1 MAELRFVRYADEEE
15 NQPVPGQVAEPT
27 IKTDDREA
35 PLSGMLRLK
44 EGQDKISIKQAL
56 MYGAASSAVPFQF
69 AGKAMGGDADP
80 GSVPHEYLTK
90 PAEEWSQ
97 GDAVWFAG
105 QLGLSD
111 TYRGVKQI
119 LDIEPEELKA
129 QQSMINMLMEHPD
142 WGGKVTAAYF
152 GGMIA
157 DPTGYAV
164 PIAGKGKNLY
174 SGWKALKHYSKVGA
188 GTGAVFAGA
197 GYVDEEAPSLVGTM
211 LDRPESSMTRA
222 EQIAL
227 GGVAGGVLT
236 PAIKAGMEKLGPM
249 YNRMGDA
256 MWKAVSTR
264 ADAAGGLTG
273 AYAGFNF
280 DPDAGP
286 LDKMKN
292 VLIGS
297 AMGYAGGKGIMK
309 APPQFRDTLGRFFIP
324 DFGLSD
330 KYVSRRARM
339 RGDKSVIQQEF
350 NELVKR
356 IANEPEPV
364 RKALYEL
371 LTNDKVMRTADDA
384 IDASVIALKGDVRD
398 IVTKYGAELKD
409 LGVLDPATFL
419 RNKDTYLHRTYL
431 RPDKDKFLTTDG
443 KIRTIGDELK
453 MRGKK
458 VEVDAAD
465 WEKGLRPDDSG
476 TWREIE
482 RKGSKII
489 INRDYTQ
496 QERATMN
503 EVTDAAIAL
512 DRTGMLMGNDV
523 ATYRFL
529 NDLSKD
535 ATIASA
541 ERTAQHTHRVPGATH
556 TGTRGG
562 ARKFG
567 DLGGKWV
574 SKDVHNDIVRTL
586 NLKEGGMRN
595 SALGRA
601 YLKFNSFW
609 KGTRT
614 GMNPAVHMNNVMSN
628 VHLYDFYDGNWSNLS
643 KAVSDLKVKGDDY
656 KEALQNGV
664 FGVDFVGHELD
675 SNFNNILRS
684 YGNLSGASGA
694 VGWMERNLPKVVTK
708 IARTTKKYT
717 TDAMMKAYMA
727 EDHIFR
733 MGLYRTVR
741 DKLVDSGMAR
751 GEAIAQAAR
760 QAREGFVDYSKSSP
774 ALEIMRNGP
783 LPFISYMYGVVP
795 RLAEVSMRKPH
806 KLAKWAL
813 IWHGINAM
821 GEDMSP
827 ESPEVIA
834 ETRRSM
840 DVDTRRSIG
849 GIPGMP
855 SAAVKMPFADYYLNT
870 SRIFP
875 GGNLFETS
883 PSTQG
888 VGQAGVYGSKIPQFA
903 QPSFGGAGAVAMPM
917 MGVDQFTGK
926 PIPEG
931 ERLGKVAQNF
941 IPNLPV
947 PPINAGDNR
956 YLFPSYATKKIA
968 RAQQGRKQSTADQHT
983 VGSSYASGFG
993 VKLFKGEKGKNMLRH
1008 HMQLEGEKREVAL
1021 ARGRLVRELQ
1031 KGDLTRKEYREEI
1044 SELNERLKSI
1054 YEDFKE
1060 KMRFIKKGSPTLS
1073 EDVDKYKKYY
1083 RDYSNAGAK
1092 KVKEW
1097 TR

>member
-1 MAELRFVRYADEEE
+1 MAELRFLGYADEEDE
-15 NQPVPGQVAEPT
+15 EDQAPT
-27 IKTDDREA
+27 PAITTADREA

-44 EGQDKISIKQAL
+44 EGQDKISIGQAL
-56 MYGAASSAVPFQF
+56 QYGAASAAVPFQF
-69 AGKAMGGDADP
+69 AGKAMGASSDP

-90 PAEEWSQ
+90 PVEEWNQ

-105 QLGLSD
+105 QMGLAD
-111 TYRGVKQI
+111 TYRGIKQI
-119 LDIEPEELKA
+119 LDIEPEELRA
-129 QQSMINMLMEHPD
+129 QQNMINLLMEHPD
-142 WGGKVTAAYF
+142 WGGKVLAAYM
-152 GGMIA
+152 GGMIV
-157 DPTGYAV
+157 DPAGWAV

-211 LDRPESSMTRA
+211 LDRPESRMTRA
-222 EQIAL
+222 EQIAM

-236 PAIKAGMEKLGPM
+236 PAVAKGMEKLGPM

-264 ADAAGGLTG
+264 ADAAGGLAG
-273 AYAGFNF
+273 SYAGFNF

-292 VLIGS
+292 VLIGAS
-297 AMGYAGGKGIMK
+297 MGFAGGKGIMK

-324 DFGLSD
+324 DFGLSE

-356 IANEPEPV
+356 ISNEPEPV
-364 RKALYEL
+364 RRALYDL
-371 LTNDKVMRTADDA
+371 LTNDKVVRTADDA
-384 IDASVIALKGDVRD
+384 IDASVIALKGDIRTA
-398 IVTKYGAELKD
+398 VTKYGRELKD

-419 RNKDTYLHRTYL
+419 RNRDTYLHRTYL
-431 RPDKDKFLTTDG
+431 RPEKDKFLSTDG

-453 MRGKK
+453 MRGVKK
-458 VEVDAAD
+458 EVTAAD
-465 WEKGLRPDDSG
+465 WDAGVRPDRMG
-476 TWREIE
+476 EWREVE
-482 RKGSKII
+482 RRGNKIVV
-489 INRDYTQ
+489 NRDYTQ
-496 QERATMN
+496 QERGAMN

-523 ATYRFL
+523 AVYRFL

-535 ATIASA
+535 PQIASV
-541 ERTAQHTHRVPGATH
+541 ERTAQHTHYVPGATH
-556 TGTRGG
+556 AGTKGG
-562 ARKFG
+562 AKKFG
-567 DLGGKWV
+567 KLGGMYV
-574 SKDVHNDIVRTL
+574 SKDVHDDIIRTL
-586 NLKEGGMRN
+586 KLKEGGMKN
-595 SALGRA
+595 SRLGRM

-628 VHLYDFYDGNWSNLS
+628 VHLYDFYDGNWRNLG

-664 FGVDFVGHELD
+664 FGVDFVGHEID
-675 SNFNNILRS
+675 SSFNNVLKS
-684 YGNLSGASGA
+684 YSGLAGGDGA
-694 VGWMERNLPKVVTK
+694 VGWMDRNLPKIVMRMT
-708 IARTTKKYT
+708 RTTKKYT
-717 TDAMMKAYMA
+717 TDALMKAYMA

-741 DKLVDSGMAR
+741 DKLLDSGMAR

-827 ESPEVIA
+827 DSPDVIA

-840 DVDTRRSIG
+840 DVDRRRPMM
-849 GIPGMP
+849 GIPGFP
-855 SAAVKMPFADYYLNT
+855 SSAIKMPMGDWFLDV
-870 SRIFP
+870 SRIVP
-875 GGNLFETS
+875 GGNIFETS
-883 PSTQG
+883 PSSQG
-888 VGQAGVYGSKIPQFA
+888 VGQAGLYGAKLPQWA
-903 QPSFGGAGAVAMPM
+903 QPSFGAAGAVGYPS
-917 MGVDQFTGK
+917 MGIDQFTGR
-926 PIPEG
+926 PVPEG
-931 ERLGKVAQNF
+931 ERAAKMASNF
-941 IPNLPV
+941 IPNWPV
-947 PPINAGDNR
+947 PPINAEDNR

-968 RAQQGRKQSTADQHT
+968 RAQQDRKQVTSDQHT

-993 VKLFKGEKGKNMLRH
+993 VKLFKGEKGKNLLREK
-1008 HMQLEGEKREVAL
+1008 MKFEADKREIAL
-1021 ARGRLVRELQ
+1021 ARGRVVKALQ
-1031 KGDLTRKEYREEI
+1031 KGDLTKKEYKEEI
-1044 SELNERLKSI
+1044 NTINERLKEL
-1054 YEDFKE
+1054 YLEFGDRMK
-1060 KMRFIKKGSPTLS
+1060 FIKKGGATLS

-1083 RDYSNAGAK
+1083 RDYSDAGAK